1 MKHREGFSLRK
12 TVETI
17 VPPAVLT
24 WALAVL
30 TMSYIGLA
38 KIDAAFISSLVTSV
52 LAVYGVKRTQEEK
65 TPPPGVSP
73 APRSAPAPRA
83 PKQAAS
89 PPPVQPPK
97 P

>member
-1 MKHREGFSLRK
+1 MRRHDSFNLRK
-12 TVETI
+12 AVETI

-30 TMSYIGLA
+30 TMSYIGIA

-52 LAVYGVKRTQEEK
+52 LAVYGVKRTSDEK
-65 TPPPGVSP
+65 TPPGVLPSQKAA
-73 APRSAPAPRA
+73 APPRA
-83 PKQAAS
+83 PKPPAS
-89 PPPVQPPK
+89 PPPAQPPK

>member
-1 MKHREGFSLRK
+1 MKRHDGFSLRK
-12 TVETI
+12 AVETI

-30 TMSYIGLA
+30 TMSYIGIA

-52 LAVYGVKRTQEEK
+52 LAVYGVKRTSEEK
-65 TPPPGVSP
+65 SPPPVVSP
-73 APRSAPAPRA
+73 APRSASPPRA
-83 PKQAAS
+83 PKPSA
-89 PPPVQPPK
+89 PPPPAQPPT